1 MQSIFSAPP
10 RPSFRHL
17 SVEVVRRDAAL
28 KTLCII
34 RLFDNAFGHCKGHR
48 RASASAG
55 VSVYSAGIGSIRLG
69 SLFRVP
75 DVRAHRLWGVNLSLR
90 VQSAA
95 YLGTRHRR
103 NFDGCVIRWPQQM
116 ISWNTPAGLKRSP
129 QAL

>member
-55 VSVYSAGIGSIRLG
+55 VSVYSAGTGSIRLG

-90 VQSAA
+90 VRAQPISGRGIDAILTGA
-95 YLGTRHRR
+95 SS
-103 NFDGCVIRWPQQM
+103 DGHNR
-116 ISWNTPAGLKRSP
+116 
-129 QAL
+129 